1 MRATVAAFVGILL
14 GTLLAP
20 ACAQTTISTPQFEL
34 TASDREALTRLELVA
49 HTESETRFQLTDMNR
64 TQRLTSEPNPYVS
77 YDLLQRYLL
86 EVEVQP
92 GYQVTGFTMGLEASA
107 AAVHDPR
114 SRWNGAAEIAP
125 YQMFFTVGF
134 GVQGSAS
141 ASSLR
146 PDAQA
151 LFAETR
157 DISLTGQFELG
168 IYTDWWVYLSDGV
181 SISGDGERYVY
192 YPTHLDVSQ
201 SSAYFIIHTAPL
213 AAVPEPGAWVLL
225 LVGTSLLAGTVSRR
239 RARLQTRACPA
250 SLSAL
255 GGRAASAH

>member
-14 GTLLAP
+14 GTFLAP

-34 TASDREALTRLELVA
+34 TASDREALTRLELVS
-49 HTESETRFQLTDMNR
+49 HTESESRFQLTDMNR
-64 TQRLTSEPNPYVS
+64 TQRLTSQPNPDVF
-77 YDLLQRYLL
+77 YDVLQRYALD
-86 EVEVQP
+86 VEVQP

-114 SRWNGAAEIAP
+114 ARWNGAAEIAP

-134 GVQGSAS
+134 ASRGSAS

-151 LFAETR
+151 IFAETR

-168 IYTDWWVYLSDGV
+168 IYTDWWVYLSDGA

-192 YPTHLDVSQ
+192 YPTYLDVSQ
-201 SSAYFIIHTAPL
+201 SGAYFIIHTAPVN
-213 AAVPEPGAWVLL
+213 AVPEPASAAMCLAGLAL
-225 LVGTSLLAGTVSRR
+225 LVAMRR
-239 RARLQTRACPA
+239 RRVPA
-250 SLSAL
+250 D
-255 GGRAASAH
+255 